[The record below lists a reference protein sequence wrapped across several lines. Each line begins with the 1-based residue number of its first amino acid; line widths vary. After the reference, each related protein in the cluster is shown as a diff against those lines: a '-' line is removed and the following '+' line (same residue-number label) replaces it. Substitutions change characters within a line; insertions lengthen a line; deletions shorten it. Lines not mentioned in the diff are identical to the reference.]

1 VDKRKKF
8 KHSPP
13 GPPPPPTAAGHR
25 QPLQRLPLDVLPAT
39 LPLPT
44 RIHWIELAA
53 NNFNRMPRPLKILS
67 QLANSSSR
75 TPYAALADLHLA
87 GNLLLIGR
95 IPSGV
100 AQCRA
105 VVLIFPE
112 AAAALPHSA
121 SGALHD
127 FQVVVA
133 RAAAMAPSMM
143 VLVPAT
149 ALQHAAA
156 EPLVLGGL
164 KQQQADE
171 ELEAEPPASGG
182 QQQQADE
189 ELEAEPPASG

>member
-1 VDKRKKF
+1 
-8 KHSPP
+8 
-13 GPPPPPTAAGHR
+13 
-25 QPLQRLPLDVLPAT
+25 VLPTT

-44 RIHWIELAA
+44 RIHRIELAA
-53 NNFNRMPRPLKILS
+53 NNFNRMPRPLKIPS

-105 VVLIFPE
+105 AVLNFSE

-121 SGALHD
+121 SGAPHD
-127 FQVVVA
+127 FQVIVA

-156 EPLVLGGL
+156 EPLALGGL
-164 KQQQADE
+164 KQQQQADE

>member
-13 GPPPPPTAAGHR
+13 GPPPTAAGHR
-25 QPLQRLPLDVLPAT
+25 QLLQRLPLDVLPAT

-44 RIHWIELAA
+44 RIHRIELAT
-53 NNFNRMPRPLKILS
+53 NNFNRMPRPLEIPS

-75 TPYAALADLHLA
+75 TPYAVLADLHLA

-100 AQCRA
+100 AQCWAA
-105 VVLIFPE
+105 VLNFPE

-121 SGALHD
+121 SGAPHD

-133 RAAAMAPSMM
+133 CAVAMAPSMM
-143 VLVPAT
+143 VLVPTT
-149 ALQHAAA
+149 ALQHTAA
-156 EPLVLGGL
+156 EPLALGGL
-164 KQQQADE
+164 KQQQQADE